1 MLGVPRLAQAA
12 FPDRPIHLVV
22 PFAPGGN
29 ADVVGHIVDVAT
41 PEEMTA
47 QGFGAYIKAEYERSA
62 AAAKLA
68 GLTPK

>member
-1 MLGVPRLAQAA
+1 MPVLSWPRLAQAA

-29 ADVVGHIVDVAT
+29 ADVIGRIVDVAT

-47 QGFGAYIKAEYERSA
+47 SGFG